1 MEAILSSSSI
11 SVPSS
16 TETAPQ
22 ASSRSSKRCPH
33 CQSAGRWVEKVL
45 EASREVSGHRF
56 VGNLPAKECS
66 ACSHAQ
72 FDVESERRFA
82 LAVARILADSGL
94 ATGEAFR
101 FMRKAIGMR
110 ATELA
115 ELLDLA
121 PETISRW
128 ETEKR
133 AVDRGALALMGNL
146 VRDRLDGRTTTL
158 EGLRTLRS
166 PRKLGSTVKVELVS
180 DAGDLD

>member
-1 MEAILSSSSI
+1 M
-11 SVPSS
+11 
-16 TETAPQ
+16 
-22 ASSRSSKRCPH
+22 RRCPH
-33 CQSAGRWVEKVL
+33 CQSSARRAERLL

-56 VGNLPAKECS
+56 VATLPAVECA
-66 ACSHAQ
+66 ACGHAQ
-72 FDVESERRFA
+72 FDVEAERRFA
-82 LAVARILADSGL
+82 LAVARQIADSGL

-110 ATELA
+110 ATEFA

-146 VRDRLDGRTTTL
+146 VRDVLEGRTTTL
-158 EGLRTLRS
+158 DGLRSLRA
-166 PRKLGSTVKVELVS
+166 PRDLGTTVPV
-180 DAGDLD
+180 AMTAPACAA

>member
-1 MEAILSSSSI
+1 MEATLPSPSI
-11 SVPSS
+11 SS
-16 TETAPQ
+16 TSTAETAPPT
-22 ASSRSSKRCPH
+22 SSRSTRRCPH

-45 EASREVSGHRF
+45 DASREVSGHRF
-56 VGNLPAKECS
+56 VAPLPAKECS

-158 EGLRTLRS
+158 DGLRALRS
-166 PRKLGSTVKVELVS
+166 PRKLGATVRVESTRDGLV
-180 DAGDLD
+180 